1 MALGTVLGSTHNVNA
16 TKHKSYKTYY
26 TKKEVT
32 MYSKISDDGRLFK
45 KTLSIP
51 KGKKIKVVK
60 KTKNV
65 AMIKYGDFTGYCK
78 SRYVT
83 AKKKKN
89 YIYKDTPQNNFKSFM
104 SYRTITDT
112 SSKQYALQQK
122 AYTGNYGIR
131 MVGDRYCVALG
142 SYYTT
147 KIGTKFDL
155 IMENG
160 SVIKC
165 ILADVKADIHTDSTN
180 RITVANGCISEF
192 VVDMSALNRNA
203 LRDGTISSCDKQF
216 KGRIKKIKIY
226 KK

>member
-1 MALGTVLGSTHNVNA
+1 MLLDGIWQHRGVTRALSND
-16 TKHKSYKTYY
+16 Y

-89 YIYKDTPQNNFKSFM
+89 Y
-104 SYRTITDT
+104 
-112 SSKQYALQQK
+112 
-122 AYTGNYGIR
+122 
-131 MVGDRYCVALG
+131 MV
-142 SYYTT
+142 
-147 KIGTKFDL
+147 
-155 IMENG
+155 
-160 SVIKC
+160 
-165 ILADVKADIHTDSTN
+165 
-180 RITVANGCISEF
+180 
-192 VVDMSALNRNA
+192 
-203 LRDGTISSCDKQF
+203 
-216 KGRIKKIKIY
+216 
-226 KK
+226 